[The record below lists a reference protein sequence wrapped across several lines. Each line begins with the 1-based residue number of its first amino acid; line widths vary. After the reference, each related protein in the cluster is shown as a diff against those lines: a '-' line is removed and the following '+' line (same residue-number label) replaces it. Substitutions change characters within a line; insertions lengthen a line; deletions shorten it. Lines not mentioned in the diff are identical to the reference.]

1 MLLWYL
7 IVTFAVALN
16 IAAWGGLTYAVVQIA
31 RGRTKKSIKQR
42 ATAARMFTTAS
53 HHRQRAVS
61 VG

>member
-31 RGRTKKSIKQR
+31 RGKTKKSTKQR
-42 ATAARMFTTAS
+42 ETAARMLTTPS
-53 HHRQRAVS
+53 HRRQRAMS
-61 VG
+61 FG